1 MCGRVDADQA
11 ASRDVVMA
19 LAMAAAVMVGQDVGR
34 AVAGEVAAAAGT
46 NLPHADDGVCA
57 DCDA

>member
-1 MCGRVDADQA
+1 MCGRADADQA

-19 LAMAAAVMVGQDVGR
+19 LGMAAAVMVGQD
-34 AVAGEVAAAAGT
+34 VAGEVAAAAGT